1 MMQSNSGYEP
11 DFPGID
17 DAPFGDQNETGA
29 EKKRKDF
36 QNTLF
41 PNDSVTMC
49 SGFINELRFHQKS
62 PTDEGMY
69 FARVGLIQ
77 GSKQNDKQDWVGDIT
92 NCDLLIGSTLKS
104 WAKGMY
110 PCKKN
115 LEGIRFQFTIR
126 NLKFMPDLY
135 EGKPVLKSRGVLEV
149 LTVGLCRLSVFHHS

>member
-1 MMQSNSGYEP
+1 MQSNSGYEP

-62 PTDEGMY
+62 PSCWTWH
-69 FARVGLIQ
+69 FLIYQ
-77 GSKQNDKQDWVGDIT
+77 P
-92 NCDLLIGSTLKS
+92 LLTFRS
-104 WAKGMY
+104 
-110 PCKKN
+110 
-115 LEGIRFQFTIR
+115 
-126 NLKFMPDLY
+126 
-135 EGKPVLKSRGVLEV
+135 
-149 LTVGLCRLSVFHHS
+149 

>member
-1 MMQSNSGYEP
+1 MQNSNNGYEP
-11 DFPGID
+11 DFPGVGDVPFND
-17 DAPFGDQNETGA
+17 DETVGA
-29 EKKRKDF
+29 EKKNRKGF

-41 PNDSVTMC
+41 LNDSVTMC

-62 PTDEGMY
+62 PADEGMY
-69 FARVGLIQ
+69 FVRVGLIQ

-104 WAKGMY
+104 WAKAMY

-149 LTVGLCRLSVFHHS
+149 LTVGHVD